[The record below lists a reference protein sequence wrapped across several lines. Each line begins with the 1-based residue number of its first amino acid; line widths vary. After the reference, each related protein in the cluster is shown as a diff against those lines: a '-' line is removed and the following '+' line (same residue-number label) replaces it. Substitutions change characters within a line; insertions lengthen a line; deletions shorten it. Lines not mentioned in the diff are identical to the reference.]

1 MRTSRFLAL
10 VAALAVAAMTLTLST
25 QRQSGAAPRLTGPND
40 PPSTFSILGYDPNT
54 GEIGAAVQSRVFSVG
69 NGVLWAEAGVGAV
82 ATQAIVNVSYGPRG
96 MAMLKTGMAPKDI
109 IKASLA
115 GDPDETLQGHPWPK
129 AGRQFA
135 VM

>member
-40 PPSTFSILGYDPNT
+40 PPGTFSILGYDPDT
-54 GEIGAAVQSRVFSVG
+54 GEIGAAVQSCVFSVG

-82 ATQAIVNVSYGPRG
+82 ATQAIIDVSYGPQG
-96 MAMLKTGMAPKDI
+96 IELLKRGMAPKDI
-109 IKASLA
+109 IRRILDA
-115 GDPDETLQGHPWPK
+115 DT
-129 AGRQFA
+129 
-135 VM
+135 